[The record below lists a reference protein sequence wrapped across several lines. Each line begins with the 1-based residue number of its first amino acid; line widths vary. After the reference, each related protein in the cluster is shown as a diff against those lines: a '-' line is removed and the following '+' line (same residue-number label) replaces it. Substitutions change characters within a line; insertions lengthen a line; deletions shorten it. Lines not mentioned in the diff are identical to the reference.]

1 MLKTIGIGLAAI
13 TIIAGS
19 FWVTLTLLS
28 PMPSQQGAPNRAA
41 KVESREDAP
50 LSERDFDE
58 KLYLAA
64 NPDVAAAI
72 ARGEFSTAYQHYRLA
87 GFAEHRL
94 GASLP
99 SNWNEAEYL
108 RDNPDVAAAIKAGIY
123 KSGYYH
129 WLAAGRNESRRGGF
143 PGQTAIK

>member
-1 MLKTIGIGLAAI
+1 MQKTIGIGLAAI
-13 TIIAGS
+13 TIVAGS

-28 PMPSQQGAPNRAA
+28 SMPSQQADPNRVA
-41 KVESREDAP
+41 KVESREDVP

-94 GASLP
+94 GASVP

-108 RDNPDVAAAIKAGIY
+108 RVNPDVAAATKAGTFI
-123 KSGYYH
+123 SGYHH
-129 WLAAGRNESRRGGF
+129 WLATGRNEGRHGGY